1 MRLRTERTHLF
12 APNIQIVQKVSI
24 YGVPSIQAL
33 ENAIR
38 NACDLQESL
47 NCKIVIDESGE
58 SRYEKTKVVVPI
70 NIVYEEW
77 ETIAIKQ
84 ARTRMQIEEGE
95 LIRFFLIPKKCETEL
110 VIVAHHLAGDG
121 NSITYLI
128 EDIMNILSGEK
139 LSFKKLKII
148 EGQDLPKESNM
159 PFLTKLYIKNLN
171 NKWLKERKLYS
182 FTDCKQVF
190 KEYWSHID
198 HDFFYHEFTKEETEY
213 ICQYAKKAAVTV
225 NSLLTTVMLAIYS
238 KKADVGLAVSIR
250 GNYRGMANLVS
261 GIAFKYKY
269 KKRMSLIKN
278 AQGVHKVIKKKLI
291 NPKINYFVL
300 RFLDLLDGPFID
312 SACVNRYVH
321 KIGNPSN
328 TLCNLMQYSENLRDI
343 GVSNLMKVDI
353 RSNYGEMRID
363 HLVFLPPI
371 VPYARRICGAVT
383 LEGKLNLTMHIVKD
397 EMFQEEQIYFKNLIL
412 RLQDLK

>member
-1 MRLRTERTHLF
+1 
-12 APNIQIVQKVSI
+12 
-24 YGVPSIQAL
+24 
-33 ENAIR
+33 
-38 NACDLQESL
+38 
-47 NCKIVIDESGE
+47 
-58 SRYEKTKVVVPI
+58 
-70 NIVYEEW
+70 
-77 ETIAIKQ
+77 
-84 ARTRMQIEEGE
+84 
-95 LIRFFLIPKKCETEL
+95 
-110 VIVAHHLAGDG
+110 
-121 NSITYLI
+121 
-128 EDIMNILSGEK
+128 
-139 LSFKKLKII
+139 
-148 EGQDLPKESNM
+148 
-159 PFLTKLYIKNLN
+159 
-171 NKWLKERKLYS
+171 
-182 FTDCKQVF
+182 
-190 KEYWSHID
+190 
-198 HDFFYHEFTKEETEY
+198 
-213 ICQYAKKAAVTV
+213 
-225 NSLLTTVMLAIYS
+225 MLATYS

-250 GNYRGMANLVS
+250 ENYRGMANLVT

-269 KKRMSLIKN
+269 KNRMSLIKN

-321 KIGNPSN
+321 NIGNPSN

-383 LEGKLNLTMHIVKD
+383 LDGKLNLTMHIVKD
-397 EMFQEEQIYFKNLIL
+397 EMFQEEEIFFKNLIL